1 MADFLTRRGN
11 RYYFQR
17 AVPLNLQ
24 TRIGK
29 KLWRTSLGD
38 CSYKDAKRRARPFID
53 ETDTLIERF
62 ARLSPARLN
71 AISSQLADLG
81 FPTFADDLTPENA
94 AQALS
99 EGRSKAIGALC
110 RELWT
115 MSKPLEPVLDHE
127 DMFSVLANGAPSTSL
142 RPLAARAVALS
153 TALQTIPSELRGE
166 APTKAPSCAPLES
179 LHARWAE
186 RTQATPQTAGEALT
200 TVRRF
205 TELHGTLA
213 LREITREHCREFRA
227 AMLRMPR
234 ILSEEMRKTPLPDIL
249 KQVKDTPYDRI
260 NPVTARKRLSFLKT
274 ILAFGAEEGDFDES
288 PASGLTIKAGV
299 ETEDRKPFSP
309 DDLESLFASLNRR
322 VERDSFY
329 WITVLLLATGARAGE
344 IIPLETRDI
353 DLDGQPP
360 HIRIVPDAT
369 SGRRLKTKHSERSI
383 PLHPALLQLG
393 FAEFIESKEGRLFP
407 ELKADKRGKFS
418 TYFSQLWMRWLRTKV
433 GITDKSKTLHSLRHS
448 FKSLA
453 RRAGIPEDVHD
464 AITGH
469 SPATVG
475 RGYGDYPIETLAQ
488 ELQKIVLPQSLM
500 SSIEH
505 R

>member
-1 MADFLTRRGN
+1 
-11 RYYFQR
+11 
-17 AVPLNLQ
+17 
-24 TRIGK
+24 
-29 KLWRTSLGD
+29 
-38 CSYKDAKRRARPFID
+38 
-53 ETDTLIERF
+53 
-62 ARLSPARLN
+62 
-71 AISSQLADLG
+71 
-81 FPTFADDLTPENA
+81 
-94 AQALS
+94 
-99 EGRSKAIGALC
+99 
-110 RELWT
+110 
-115 MSKPLEPVLDHE
+115 MSRPLEPVLTHE
-127 DMFSVLANGAPSTSL
+127 DMMSVLANGAPSTSL

-153 TALQTIPSELRGE
+153 TALKTIPSELKGE
-166 APTKAPSCAPLES
+166 APTKAANCAPLES
-179 LHARWAE
+179 LHARWVD

-249 KQVKDTPYDRI
+249 KLIEGKPYDRI

-309 DDLESLFASLNRR
+309 DDLETLFAALHRR

-329 WITVLLLATGARAGE
+329 WITVLLLVTGARAGE
-344 IIPLETRDI
+344 IIPLETQDI
-353 DLDGQPP
+353 DLDGQTP
-360 HIRIVPDAT
+360 HIRIVSDAT

-393 FAEFIESKEGRLFP
+393 FAEFVESKEGRLFP

-433 GITDKSKTLHSLRHS
+433 GIADRSKTLHSLRHS
-448 FKSLA
+448 FKSLS

-475 RGYGDYPIETLAQ
+475 RGYGDYPIETLAR
-488 ELQKIVLPQSLM
+488 EMEKIVLPQSLM
-500 SSIEH
+500 SSSEQ